1 MIRIAILFRSEKA
14 ISNLFSKSKPKDV
27 RKHSRGSLTRIRH
40 RKPPLPRS
48 EDIAYRATCAVF
60 SVTLSAFSNQ
70 VEWKRVWKSAKRS
83 TANRSGSVQRVSQ
96 GSKQAFFLPH

>member
-1 MIRIAILFRSEKA
+1 MIRIAIPFRSEKA
-14 ISNLFSKSKPKDV
+14 ISNLFSKSKPEDV
-27 RKHSRGSLTRIRH
+27 RKHSRGSLTRIHH

-48 EDIAYRATCAVF
+48 EDTCAVF

-83 TANRSGSVQRVSQ
+83 TANHSGSVRRVSQ
-96 GSKQAFFLPH
+96 GSKQASFPPP